1 MFFGLFEL
9 KLKKSIDSILK
20 RNKRIRSFLN
30 LNEMDDILILFTYGD
45 WDKVSLITADLERKG
60 KNVILW
66 TIESSKNK
74 IAGQTLP
81 EKVRVISRKESSS
94 LKGYNNLNKDFG
106 NLQYDTLIDLT
117 TEDNIVLMS
126 LLAENKSKFCIGIKE
141 HNYRLYDFV
150 LLKDES
156 MDLTETYK
164 QLTSYLDN
172 VTT

>member
-30 LNEMDDILILFTYGD
+30 LNEMNDILILFTYGD

-81 EKVRVISRKESSS
+81 DKVRVLSKKESSS
-94 LKGYNNLNKDFG
+94 LKGYNKLKKDFG

-117 TEDNIVLMS
+117 TEDSIVLMS

-150 LLKDES
+150 LLKDEA

-164 QLTSYLDN
+164 QLTMYLDN